1 MFKKISLFILSA
13 FVLVGLTG
21 CGEEKTLDMSLEDIM
36 TKLYADIPEDERPML
51 GNINVLQ
58 DVPDNIEYYIGTTD
72 IEYEEIL
79 ASEPMMGS
87 IAHSVVLV
95 KMKDGADIEDAK
107 TKIAEGVDP
116 RKWICVEVSEEDV
129 IVKNKGNIIILIMV
143 KDETIRNKVE
153 QAFDAL

>member
-1 MFKKISLFILSA
+1 
-13 FVLVGLTG
+13 
-21 CGEEKTLDMSLEDIM
+21 MSLEDIM

-58 DVPDNIEYYIGTTD
+58 DMPDNIEYYTGTTD
-72 IEYEEIL
+72 IEYEEVL

-95 KMKDGADIEDAK
+95 KMKDGSDIEDAK
-107 TKIAEGVDP
+107 TKIADGIDP
-116 RKWICVEVSEEDV
+116 RKWICVEVPEEDV